1 VRRDREQRVNGWI
14 VVAVVLVA
22 VVLAFGLYLSMTAG
36 RLDHLH
42 RRIDTSTLALDAQ
55 LLRRS
60 SVAVELASAQVLD
73 PASGML
79 IADAAHRARQ
89 AADLG
94 PEDRALAESDLTAA
108 LLATLEPEDLEE
120 VRAQPMGAEMLDELA
135 AAGRRVQLTRRFHND
150 AVRACRQ
157 VRRQRMVRLFR
168 LAGHTPW
175 PETWEMDDSM
185 PEGLGTR

>member
-1 VRRDREQRVNGWI
+1 MSGWW
-14 VVAVVLVA
+14 VVALLVI
-22 VVLAFGLYLSMTAG
+22 VFLLLLGLYLSMTAG

-42 RRIDTSTLALDAQ
+42 RRIDTSQLALEAQ

-60 SVAVELASAQVLD
+60 SVCVELAGSHLLD
-73 PASGML
+73 PAASML
-79 IADAAHRARQ
+79 LADAAHCART

-94 PEDRALAESDLTAA
+94 PDERALAESDLTAA
-108 LLATLEPEDLEE
+108 LLAALEPEDVAE
-120 VRAQPMGAEMLDELA
+120 VRSAPGGAGMLDELDA
-135 AAGRRVQLTRRFHND
+135 ACRRVQLSRRFLND

-157 VRRQRMVRLFR
+157 LRRQRMVRLFR

-185 PEGLGTR
+185 PAALPSP

>member
-1 VRRDREQRVNGWI
+1 VIVAVA
-14 VVAVVLVA
+14 VVAVILV
-22 VVLAFGLYLSMTAG
+22 FGLYLSMTAG

-42 RRIDTSTLALDAQ
+42 RRIDTSILALDAQ

-60 SVAVELASAQVLD
+60 SVAIELASSQVLD
-73 PASGML
+73 PASGTL
-79 IADAAHRARQ
+79 VADAAHRART

-94 PEDRALAESDLTAA
+94 HEERALAESDLTAA
-108 LLATLEPEDLEE
+108 LLATLDPEDLAE
-120 VRAQPMGAEMLDELA
+120 VRLQPMGGDMLDELA
-135 AAGRRVQLTRRFHND
+135 AASRRVQLTRRFHND

-185 PEGLGTR
+185 PEGLGGR